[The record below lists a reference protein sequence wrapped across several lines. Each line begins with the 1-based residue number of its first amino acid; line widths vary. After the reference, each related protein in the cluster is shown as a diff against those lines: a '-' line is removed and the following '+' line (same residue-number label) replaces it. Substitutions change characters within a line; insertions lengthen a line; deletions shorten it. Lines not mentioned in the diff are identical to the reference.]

1 MWINYL
7 SSIFAKGIE
16 RNETKEKML
25 GIWDYTVILTYC
37 SLLSAVTGTLVSLSG
52 HGHPYIGAMFL
63 LLCGLCDAF
72 DGRVARSKK
81 NRTKKEKDFGVQIDS
96 LSDLVAFGVLPV
108 AIGMGLFNSDKFL
121 AGLEVAKPDKL
132 IDRSFLCGAP
142 LAVII
147 AVSALFVLAALVRL
161 AYFNI
166 TVEET
171 QGEGLGDK
179 KHYFGLPVTS
189 TALIFP
195 GFLLLRHILYI
206 NGINISYVY
215 YLLLIVVAVLFVMKF
230 KLKKPGTAMIYFMVF
245 LGALEFIAVILV
257 RLFVR

>member
-1 MWINYL
+1 MWINYFD
-7 SSIFAKGIE
+7 SIFVEGVE

-25 GIWDYTVILTYC
+25 GIWDYTVVLTYC
-37 SLLSAVTGTLVSLSG
+37 SLLSAVTGILVSLSG
-52 HGHPYIGAMFL
+52 QGHPYIGVMFL
-63 LLCGLCDAF
+63 LLCGLCDTF

-108 AIGMGLFNSDKFL
+108 CVGMALYKRDLFD
-121 AGLEVAKPDKL
+121 AGRVQGIQMTKEPSLLCAVPFAL
-132 IDRSFLCGAP
+132 I
-142 LAVII
+142 V
-147 AVSALFVLAALVRL
+147 AVSAVFVLAALVRL

-195 GFLLLRHILYI
+195 TFLLLRHILYV
-206 NGINISYVY
+206 NDINISFVY
-215 YLLLIVVAVLFVMKF
+215 YILLIIVAVLFVMKF
-230 KLKKPGTAMIYFMVF
+230 KLKKPGTMMIYFMV
-245 LGALEFIAVILV
+245 LIGAIEFFAVVILK
-257 RLFVR
+257 LFVR